1 MNERITF
8 AELLRRWAESVKGEI
23 KQQIIA
29 TDTIKTGNLLR
40 SADYTQ
46 QGERIQF
53 SMLDYGVFTDE
64 GTRNI
69 APRYF
74 FDAIIRARTID
85 LERQVDR
92 ELEEQID
99 RVFAF
104 SNELSKKWE
113 RIVRT
118 GITSG
123 SGAVIRPAVRPF
135 L

>member
-23 KQQIIA
+23 KQEIIR

-53 SMLDYGVFTDE
+53 SMLDYGKFTDE
-64 GTRNI
+64 GTRKITPRNYF
-69 APRYF
+69 AP
-74 FDAIIRARTID
+74 IIERRTAD
-85 LERQVDR
+85 LEREIGM

-104 SNELSKKWE
+104 SNELSRKWE
-113 RIVRT
+113 RIIT
-118 GITSG
+118 GNQT
-123 SGAVIRPAVRPF
+123 F

>member
-64 GTRNI
+64 GTRRI
-69 APRYF
+69 APRNYF
-74 FDAIIRARTID
+74 GAIIESRTSD
-85 LERQVDR
+85 LERDIDR
-92 ELEEQID
+92 SVENQID

-104 SNELSKKWE
+104 SNELSRKWE
-113 RIVRT
+113 RIIT
-118 GITSG
+118 GG
-123 SGAVIRPAVRPF
+123 QQPF